1 THYFLPQTNSS
12 KAIFTLVQSP
22 AFIPEIRKRTADKE
36 ETITK
41 IGYQLTPYFHVND
54 QFMVWDEL
62 RKDARFGKQTYNI
75 IRILDLSAGEIE
87 DLSKNSR
94 VDSPIVSDNCNKV
107 YTVQVE
113 QINLSS
119 LFYIDRM
126 SKKSSEIKDLPAG
139 FLIRQPSLNADDPK
153 ISAIAN
159 RPKG

>member
-1 THYFLPQTNSS
+1 LALKKYSNLNSKKLYDATISELKEEWESSKNEGNFNLIFEENNRYPTHYFLPQTNSS

-75 IRILDLSAGEIE
+75 I
-87 DLSKNSR
+87 
-94 VDSPIVSDNCNKV
+94 
-107 YTVQVE
+107 
-113 QINLSS
+113 
-119 LFYIDRM
+119 
-126 SKKSSEIKDLPAG
+126 
-139 FLIRQPSLNADDPK
+139 
-153 ISAIAN
+153 
-159 RPKG
+159 